1 MIKKINKNTE
11 FLHFEQLSKEWWRE
25 NGKFK
30 ILHTINPLRIKYIKK
45 NIAHKKALKFTNP
58 FKNLEILDLGCGGGL
73 ICEPLARLEAKVT
86 GIDFINDNIKAAKIH
101 ANKSNLN
108 IRYLLQ
114 DLNSINLKKKYDLIL
129 MLEVIEHLDNWDVLI
144 RNSIKN
150 LKPNGKLIIS
160 TINRNILSKIFAI
173 YISERILNI
182 IPQNT
187 HKYDKLIKPR
197 ELEDVLNK
205 NKMKVTD
212 ITGLFFNPITR
223 DWLLSKNKTRIN
235 YFCTAEKI
243 N

>member
-1 MIKKINKNTE
+1 
-11 FLHFEQLSKEWWRE
+11 
-25 NGKFK
+25 
-30 ILHTINPLRIKYIKK
+30 
-45 NIAHKKALKFTNP
+45 
-58 FKNLEILDLGCGGGL
+58 
-73 ICEPLARLEAKVT
+73 
-86 GIDFINDNIKAAKIH
+86 
-101 ANKSNLN
+101 
-108 IRYLLQ
+108 
-114 DLNSINLKKKYDLIL
+114 

-187 HKYDKLIKPR
+187 HKYEKLIKPQ

-223 DWLLSKNKTRIN
+223 DWLLRKNKTRIN